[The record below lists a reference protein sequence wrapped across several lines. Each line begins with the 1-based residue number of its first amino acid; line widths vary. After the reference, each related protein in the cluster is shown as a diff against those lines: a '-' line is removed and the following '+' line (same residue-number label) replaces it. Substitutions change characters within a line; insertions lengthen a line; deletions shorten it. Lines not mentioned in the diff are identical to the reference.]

1 MEKSVISGVASSVA
15 GSHVSRG
22 TSQTKRTE
30 LLKSNILSKEEEAR
44 MIKEKKD
51 KMDEIKQ
58 RYSRRSR
65 QNSSSATRAGSQSKR
80 TPSQVSDSTGTVP
93 S

>member
-1 MEKSVISGVASSVA
+1 
-15 GSHVSRG
+15 
-22 TSQTKRTE
+22 
-30 LLKSNILSKEEEAR
+30 
-44 MIKEKKD
+44 
-51 KMDEIKQ
+51 MDEIKQ

-93 S
+93 SQKPRRVPKFRRASPGAGGDKTTMCTRDEDINIEDFMREDMHQLNKEED